1 MSMPLKSAEEKIFN
15 VKIGSRLHALRED
28 RKLNMKDIAEII
40 GCSLN
45 HYSRIEKGE
54 ASLSPY
60 QCSVICDYYNI
71 SPNKLYG
78 RLEMN
83 KAEYSTD
90 MIKTINAMNKEQKHL
105 LLEIAKNVMMFD
117 CKQKKDIG
125 DLLQK

>member
-1 MSMPLKSAEEKIFN
+1 
-15 VKIGSRLHALRED
+15 
-28 RKLNMKDIAEII
+28 
-40 GCSLN
+40 
-45 HYSRIEKGE
+45 
-54 ASLSPY
+54 
-60 QCSVICDYYNI
+60 
-71 SPNKLYG
+71 
-78 RLEMN
+78 MN